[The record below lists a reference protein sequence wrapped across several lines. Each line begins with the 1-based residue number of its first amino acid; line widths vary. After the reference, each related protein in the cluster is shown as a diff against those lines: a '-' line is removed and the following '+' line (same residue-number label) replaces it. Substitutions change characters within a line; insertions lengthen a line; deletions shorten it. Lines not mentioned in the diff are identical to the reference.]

1 VVNRFFNVTTP
12 RSQNATWPTHNFT
25 VVGTEGLWNQQ
36 KWRWEQAVSRGD
48 VPEVPYQP
56 YSLVIERPTQ
66 ELVPVSQK
74 GVLTVPIP
82 VGFITL
88 NLKDEDLARP
98 VPYAVVQL
106 DIHNRTSTTALGGRW
121 AGYKYKV
128 GREGN
133 LTLLFPTQE
142 MMENILSTTGGGPF
156 GPYVRNYTLT
166 VYWYLNSSIVY
177 KDAFNLTKRGY
188 NVEKVAIAD
197 VTFVLAI
204 SADKDRPV
212 KDLYARIWWFN
223 VSRTGTGAA
232 DTVFPGRIT
241 VDHARKTWTYTAVPE
256 TRGAAKWTDGKITLP
271 WLPTSE
277 RFTKSDYD
285 LVFDTATNRWVY
297 RDVTRSWD
305 IPFPSNNADTG
316 VRLAGWPYQPTPTG
330 YYESTKRYA
339 ERSHPVQDI
348 GVERPATNRP
358 SLTQLQQT
366 EHG

>member
-1 VVNRFFNVTTP
+1 
-12 RSQNATWPTHNFT
+12 
-25 VVGTEGLWNQQ
+25 
-36 KWRWEQAVSRGD
+36 

-56 YSLVIERPTQ
+56 YSLVIERPAQ

-106 DIHNRTSTTALGGRW
+106 DIHNRLSTTALGGRW

-142 MMENILSTTGGGPF
+142 MMENILSTTGGSS

-204 SADKDRPV
+204 SADKERPV
-212 KDLYARIWWFN
+212 KDLYAVIFWFN
-223 VSRTGTGAA
+223 VSRTGETVGDA
-232 DTVFPGRIT
+232 VFPGRIT
-241 VDHARKTWTYTAVPE
+241 VDDARKTWTYTAVPE

-285 LVFDTATNRWVY
+285 LVFDTATNRWIY
-297 RDVTRSWD
+297 KDVTRSWD
-305 IPFPSNNADTG
+305 IPYPSYTPDG
-316 VRLAGWPYQPTPTG
+316 KMLDGWPYQPRPTG
-330 YYESTKRYA
+330 YYRALTS
-339 ERSHPVQDI
+339 P
-348 GVERPATNRP
+348 ERPASSTGYP
-358 SLTQLQQT
+358 SGATSYQST
-366 EHG
+366 HP